1 MTRIL
6 AVCVLA
12 ASLTACLNS
21 PPVGKKV
28 ASNAALPAIASGP
41 ATKAANLMWENKGE
55 FINLKRSGTVTVT
68 LDSIPASG
76 NSWHFSQIPD
86 PTVLKV
92 ASQEFI
98 PSGGGTPQGSEKFV
112 FQSVG
117 PGDIEVNMWYG
128 KIGPAPLDSALT
140 YKFTVSAE

>member
-21 PPVGKKV
+21 PPIGKKV
-28 ASNAALPAIASGP
+28 AANAALPAIASGP
-41 ATKAANLMWENKGE
+41 ATKAANLMWVNKGE
-55 FINLKRSGTVTVT
+55 FINLKRNGTVTVE

-76 NSWHFSQIPD
+76 SSWHFSQIPD
-86 PTVLKV
+86 PTVLKI
-92 ASQEFI
+92 ASHDYVGAE
-98 PSGGGTPQGSEKFV
+98 SASPQGSEKWV
-112 FQSVG
+112 FQAVG
-117 PGDIEVNMWYG
+117 PGDVEVNMWYG
-128 KIGPAPLDSALT
+128 KVGPAPLDSAVT